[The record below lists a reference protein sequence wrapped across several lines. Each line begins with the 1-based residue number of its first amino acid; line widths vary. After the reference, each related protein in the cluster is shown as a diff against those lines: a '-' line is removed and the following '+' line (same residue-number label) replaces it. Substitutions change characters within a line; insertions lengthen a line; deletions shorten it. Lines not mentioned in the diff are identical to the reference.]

1 MALSTYGALPTSAS
15 TYVQTL
21 QKTSALDAATITLTI
36 GNTNLYAWSASQAQ
50 TINASGTQVDGQE
63 ITCIITC
70 DATPR
75 VITFNTGFSANG
87 TLTCTASKKNV
98 IRFISSSSV
107 FYEISR
113 VVGLT

>member
-36 GNTNLYAWSASQAQ
+36 GNTNLYAWSASQNQ

-63 ITCIITC
+63 ITVIITC

-75 VITFNTGFSANG
+75 TVTFNTGFSANG
-87 TLTCTASKKNV
+87 TFILTISKKNV
-98 IRFISSSSV
+98 VRFISSSSV
-107 FYEISR
+107 FYEIGR
-113 VVGLT
+113 TAGLT